1 MIINELNMRGKF
13 VHWSVD
19 HIFENGIVDNLDANI
34 INQLMID
41 SRQSVQSIADAVKI
55 KRTTVHQRI
64 KRLTEKKIID
74 NFTCKLNLNTCGLP
88 LRVFILVG
96 YDTTKEG
103 EGSSQKIVAKL
114 LSALKYVVSV
124 DIVTGSYDFLVRVA
138 IDYMENLTDVIIEE
152 MRKIPGVGNTQTLIS
167 FSQFRNGLTIK
178 RERNIS

>member
-1 MIINELNMRGKF
+1 MILIMVKKSDF
-13 VHWSVD
+13 VHWSID
-19 HIFENGIVDNLDANI
+19 HILENNIVDSDDAKI
-34 INQLMID
+34 INELMID
-41 SRQSVQSIADAVKI
+41 SRQSVQSIADGVGI
-55 KRTTVHQRI
+55 KRTTAHERI
-64 KRLTEKKIID
+64 KRLKENKIIN
-74 NFTCKLNLNTCGLP
+74 NFTCKLNLDTCGLP

-138 IDYMENLTDVIIEE
+138 IDYMDNLTDVIIEE

-167 FSQFRNGLTIK
+167 FSQFREGLTIK